1 MSKVNVTCTKGISV
15 NFSPD
20 IWNFNIQ
27 GGVSIDTK
35 GNVTFQ
41 GTFAGGA
48 TSNSSLG
55 LSFGKFS
62 MVTNAPEVD
71 KLNGSGYQFGG
82 SANVPAPPLPI
93 SISVGGEF
101 NVIPDLDENTN
112 YYGLT
117 TFSGIAPPVP
127 SFEGRAEWGETSS
140 ETFSFTVFG
149 VMENVYVR
157 IMEW

>member
-1 MSKVNVTCTKGISV
+1 
-15 NFSPD
+15 
-20 IWNFNIQ
+20 
-27 GGVSIDTK
+27 
-35 GNVTFQ
+35 
-41 GTFAGGA
+41 
-48 TSNSSLG
+48 
-55 LSFGKFS
+55 
-62 MVTNAPEVD
+62 MVTNAPSVNE
-71 KLNGSGYQFGG
+71 LNGPGYQFGG
-82 SANVPAPPLPI
+82 SANIPIPSAPV
-93 SISVGGEF
+93 SISAGREF
-101 NVIPDLDENTN
+101 NVIPDVDKNTT